1 MLGLGTDESGSRE
14 RRLHAFVHGRVQG
27 VGYRATTMDE
37 AWRLN
42 LAGWV
47 RNRIDGTV
55 EVLAE
60 GAEAKL
66 ALFLAYLKQ
75 GPRGA
80 RVTSVVEDWS
90 DAQGAPTPFQA
101 KRTE

>member
-1 MLGLGTDESGSRE
+1 VATGEPGSQE
-14 RRLHAFVHGRVQG
+14 RRLHAVVHGRVQG

-37 AWRLN
+37 ARRLQ

-47 RNRIDGTV
+47 RNRVDGSV

-60 GAEAKL
+60 GSEAKL
-66 ALFLAYLKQ
+66 ALFLAYLKR
-75 GPRGA
+75 GPLGA

-90 DAQGAPTPFQA
+90 EAQGAPMPFQC

>member
-1 MLGLGTDESGSRE
+1 MATGEPDGSE

-37 AWRLN
+37 AYRLN

-60 GAEAKL
+60 GSEAKL
-66 ALFLAYLKQ
+66 ALLLDYLKR

-80 RVTSVVEDWS
+80 RVSSVVEEWS
-90 DAQGAPTPFQA
+90 DAEGAPMPFQC

>member
-1 MLGLGTDESGSRE
+1 
-14 RRLHAFVHGRVQG
+14 
-27 VGYRATTMDE
+27 
-37 AWRLN
+37 

-47 RNRIDGTV
+47 RNRVDGKV

-66 ALFLAYLKQ
+66 NLLLAYLNR
-75 GPRGA
+75 GPWGA
-80 RVTSVVEDWS
+80 HVSSVVVDWAE
-90 DAQGAPTPFQA
+90 AQGAPMPFQV